1 MSGTF
6 ADALNLEN
14 VPLSIVKELKSSES
28 SSIFVVELQGKL
40 YVMKLVSARKVSI
53 E

>member
-6 ADALNLEN
+6 ADALDLKN
-14 VPLSIVKELKSSES
+14 VRLSIVKELKRSES
-28 SSIFVVELQGKL
+28 SSIFVVELQGNV
-40 YVMKLVSARKVSI
+40 YVMKLVSARKISM